1 MASFEES
8 LFPPMRRVTTMDAES
23 LEVQRCLGDYE
34 KISSFTHKVF
44 VECLGITSS
53 FRASAKTAKYQGVH
67 GVIVESPSEVNRP
80 QGIHGEV
87 TEDIDYAE
95 RDRMMELHTIM
106 CKQSLPQTNRE
117 NVTKEEQ
124 RRTAFLE
131 DEKRKVTILED
142 EKRNTSRIP
151 VLTEKKR
158 VSVENR
164 GNCVRNQENSKILHR
179 MVQGKKYSASSLPM
193 PLIKLS
199 STFSTE
205 QNTRR
210 RFEERDR
217 KLHEENL
224 KNGDA
229 KIQRR
234 QRAMD
239 AKRLL
244 DEEKAR
250 EKLVEEAEHVEPAP
264 KRQKTDTSEPEQKA
278 KKKKTKESNL
288 SKLRRKLTNVY
299 RQRGLL

>member
-34 KISSFTHKVF
+34 KISSFTHNMF

-53 FRASAKTAKYQGVH
+53 FRANAKTAKDQGVR
-67 GVIVESPSEVNRP
+67 GVIVESTSGVNRP
-80 QGIHGEV
+80 QGIHREV

-95 RDRMMELHTIM
+95 RDRMMELHTTM
-106 CKQSLPQTNRE
+106 CMQSLPQANRE
-117 NVTKEEQ
+117 NVTKEER

-158 VSVENR
+158 VPVENR
-164 GNCVRNQENSKILHR
+164 GNCVRNTENSKILHR
-179 MVQGKKYSASSLPM
+179 QGKKNSASSLPM
-193 PLIKLS
+193 PLIKLT

-205 QNTRR
+205 QNYRR
-210 RFEERDR
+210 RFEERER
-217 KLHEENL
+217 KLHE
-224 KNGDA
+224 KNFQNSVEQM
-229 KIQRR
+229 QRR

-239 AKRLL
+239 AKRLW
-244 DEEKAR
+244 DEKAR
-250 EKLVEEAEHVEPAP
+250 EKLVTEAEHIEPAP

-288 SKLRRKLTNVY
+288 SKLRRKVANVY
-299 RQRGLL
+299 RKRGLL